1 MNGSDRRKTRAQ
13 LIDELTALRQ
23 RIAELEARQARARS
37 RLEAVSEAEGERLR
51 QVIQSMP
58 VMMLAYDESRT
69 NIVAWNKECERV
81 TGYSA
86 EEIVGNPDAP
96 RLLYPDRAYL
106 YRLRDFWRE
115 SGDDYRDVEWQITC
129 KDGSVRT
136 TAWSNISDRFP
147 IPGWGTWAIGVDIT
161 DRKRAEEALRAA
173 HDELERRVAER
184 TADLARANARLQAE
198 ITVRKL
204 AEAALRQSEER
215 LRTVLEHMPVMLIA
229 YDTEANSIIFWNREC
244 ERVTGYSVQE
254 IVGKPATLVNR
265 LLYPD
270 KDYLQRL
277 WGEMLERGDDYR
289 DWEWE
294 WACKDG
300 SLKTIAW
307 SNISDRVPIPG
318 WSTWAI
324 GVDVTGRKQAEE
336 RAIEL
341 AVEQERV
348 KLLERFIGDAS
359 HDLKTPLMSMKF
371 SLGVLRKTGDLQQR
385 QRHLDILDVQVRHLE
400 QVLEDLL
407 SIVRLEKETELEHK
421 PFDLNQLLHVVVDG
435 HLSMAAERQLALQF
449 CPDAATLSMWGDV
462 DQLGRAIANLVTN
475 ALNYTPPGGAVTVRS
490 YVQERWAC
498 VAVQDT
504 GIGISREDL
513 PHIFKRFFR
522 ADQARST
529 NTGGMGLGLAITR
542 KIVEAHQGTIEV
554 ESAPGAGSTFIV
566 RLPLGEGP
574 AAKASSS

>member
-1 MNGSDRRKTRAQ
+1 MNGDDRRKTRAQ
-13 LIDELTALRQ
+13 LIDELAALRQ
-23 RIAELEARQARARS
+23 RIAELEARRAGGGAARA
-37 RLEAVSEAEGERLR
+37 SETEGERLR

-58 VMMLAYDESRT
+58 VMMLAFNESRT
-69 NIVAWNKECERV
+69 SIIVWNRECERV

-96 RLLYPDRAYL
+96 RLLYPDLAYL
-106 YRLRDFWRE
+106 YRLRDLWRE

-184 TADLARANARLQAE
+184 TADLATANAQLQAQ
-198 ITVRKL
+198 ITVRKM
-204 AEAALRQSEER
+204 AEQALRQSEER

-229 YDTEANSIIFWNREC
+229 YDMEANSIVFWNREC
-244 ERVTGYSVQE
+244 ERVTGYSAQE

-265 LLYPD
+265 MLYPN
-270 KDYLQRL
+270 KAYLHRL

-300 SLKTIAW
+300 SFKTIAW

-318 WSTWAI
+318 WGTWAI
-324 GVDVTGRKQAEE
+324 GVDVTERKRAEE

-407 SIVRLEKETELEHK
+407 SIVRLEKESGLEYK
-421 PFDLNQLLHVVVDG
+421 PFDLNRLLRGIVAEHEP
-435 HLSMAAERQLALQF
+435 LAAQKALALEF
-449 CPDAATLSMWGDV
+449 CPAAATLPIRGDAM
-462 DQLGRAIANLVTN
+462 QLDRAIANLVIN

-490 YVQERWAC
+490 FTRDRWAC
-498 VAVQDT
+498 VQVQDT

-554 ESAPGAGSTFIV
+554 ESAPGAGSTFTV
-566 RLPLGEGP
+566 RLPLPDGTE
-574 AAKASSS
+574 AEDSSP